1 MLPLLRLLS
10 DGEEHTMS
18 FVYAALANEFNLS
31 PEDKAE
37 LLPSRQQAVYQNR
50 IGWAR
55 TYLGKAG
62 LLESPVKGKIRIS
75 GRGRELLASGI
86 EHIDNNVLDQY
97 EEFRQFRSNRTG
109 EAEIVSPIPEAAEER
124 TPDELIQEAF
134 EQLRQGLVSDLLERV
149 KMGSPIFFERLVVK
163 LLVAMGYGGS
173 ERDAGQV
180 LGGSGDGGIDGVI
193 KQDRLGLDNI
203 YIQAKRWQSPVG
215 SPEVRNFIGSLSLA
229 KASRGVLL
237 TTSFFS
243 EAALSAARQDG
254 RIVLIDGV
262 TLANLMVEYGV
273 GVSVVAR
280 YEVKKVDSDFFDE

>member
-1 MLPLLRLLS
+1 
-10 DGEEHTMS
+10 MS